1 MGGFYPA
8 RFALPFSLC
17 LCPRPFFLSFV
28 RLALAVISRSRADFY
43 NCLMV
48 VYDFYIV
55 EITISL
61 SKAYAVLIVDANAV
75 LPLPVSVQLF
85 EVI

>member
-1 MGGFYPA
+1 
-8 RFALPFSLC
+8 
-17 LCPRPFFLSFV
+17 
-28 RLALAVISRSRADFY
+28 
-43 NCLMV
+43 MV

-75 LPLPVSVQLF
+75 LPLPVTVQRFKSIRWWNPQIVYCLRSINHEEF
-85 EVI
+85 PERYPLDSRW